1 MIEYSSRAFKAI
13 AFLFQ
18 PYNDIDVYVEDETCL
33 GMYELLI
40 TRILDNQAK
49 VQRVFQLGGREN
61 VIADCK
67 LNQTTTNRRRLYI
80 IDGDFNAALKK
91 RSTLKLKYLYQ
102 LKVYCSEN
110 LVFTRK
116 AIVEVAFE
124 SLTNVA
130 SRDVEK
136 VIGLSVFYE
145 ELRKLIAL
153 FAVYIAAHVLDNS
166 IQTTK
171 FNVDQLIERK
181 SGLVSLSD
189 AKLAARIDS
198 IKTKL
203 YKDFPKKQV
212 NEEIRKSKAIL
223 TRDSISALKLISGKT
238 YLLPLLYHYLRAKAG
253 YSGTLNQ
260 LKVRLARY
268 CELDVDK
275 SLRSVV
281 LETSRLK

>member
-110 LVFTRK
+110 LVFT
-116 AIVEVAFE
+116 
-124 SLTNVA
+124 S
-130 SRDVEK
+130 
-136 VIGLSVFYE
+136 
-145 ELRKLIAL
+145 
-153 FAVYIAAHVLDNS
+153 
-166 IQTTK
+166 
-171 FNVDQLIERK
+171 
-181 SGLVSLSD
+181 
-189 AKLAARIDS
+189 
-198 IKTKL
+198 
-203 YKDFPKKQV
+203 
-212 NEEIRKSKAIL
+212 
-223 TRDSISALKLISGKT
+223 
-238 YLLPLLYHYLRAKAG
+238 
-253 YSGTLNQ
+253 
-260 LKVRLARY
+260 Y
-268 CELDVDK
+268 C
-275 SLRSVV
+275 
-281 LETSRLK
+281 

>member
-1 MIEYSSRAFKAI
+1 
-13 AFLFQ
+13 
-18 PYNDIDVYVEDETCL
+18 
-33 GMYELLI
+33 
-40 TRILDNQAK
+40 
-49 VQRVFQLGGREN
+49 
-61 VIADCK
+61 
-67 LNQTTTNRRRLYI
+67 
-80 IDGDFNAALKK
+80 
-91 RSTLKLKYLYQ
+91 
-102 LKVYCSEN
+102 
-110 LVFTRK
+110 
-116 AIVEVAFE
+116 VAFE